1 MIALYNTI
9 SLESV
14 EKIYYQTRE
23 FIVQILGT
31 DPNNSTMV
39 PLSYSMTGIKN
50 TIDVSISK
58 IQNAIN
64 SGKIRP
70 TDTNAINFAYKTN
83 VNDIIDFVNLN
94 NFDLS
99 VNIINS
105 LATNLNNYYS
115 NNTDSVLE
123 VIILTNINNIN
134 SLISTYGQS
143 IFDNVNFKKF
153 IYI

>member
-1 MIALYNTI
+1 
-9 SLESV
+9 
-14 EKIYYQTRE
+14 
-23 FIVQILGT
+23 
-31 DPNNSTMV
+31 MV

-94 NFDLS
+94 NFDLIL
-99 VNIINS
+99 NIINS

-143 IFDNVNFKKF
+143 IFDNVNSKKF